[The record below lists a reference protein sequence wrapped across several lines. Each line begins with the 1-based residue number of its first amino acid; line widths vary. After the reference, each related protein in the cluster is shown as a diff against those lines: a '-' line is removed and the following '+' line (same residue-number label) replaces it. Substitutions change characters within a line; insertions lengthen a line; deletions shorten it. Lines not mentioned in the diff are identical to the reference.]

1 MGLSHPA
8 LRSAE
13 CHRTSGW
20 LGVSWSTLSA
30 LVSPGLIAG
39 WSCSRISAPAT
50 VLAQDR
56 SAVTCSLIE
65 PRRAPTLVHHQVSRV
80 LRLVLQRVYRHVWVV
95 RHPRSH
101 Q

>member
-1 MGLSHPA
+1 MAVGQL
-8 LRSAE
+8 
-13 CHRTSGW
+13 
-20 LGVSWSTLSA
+20 VTLSA

-56 SAVTCSLIE
+56 SAVTCSLSHAG
-65 PRRAPTLVHHQVSRV
+65 APALVYHQVSCV
-80 LRLVLQRVYRHVWVV
+80 LRTVLQRVHRHVWVV